1 MKKTIIL
8 NENAFKKIRG
18 LIIKEASAF
27 DQYYFGTSRK
37 FYKPILEKLAGMK
50 NLRVDRY
57 KDYGLQEAY
66 DKWAA
71 TNFDKSCYE
80 YTAWGNALTAYMKFL
95 SGGIEFVLNHK
106 VLRIGLGGKYYW
118 VFIDEDWADMIDDK
132 NDVND
137 KECIYPLIL
146 KIYQNKPMWN
156 DLFFNPLFSDMKNNF
171 MQIKQ
176 FIGEAIGKYPNVKLL
191 LPIEEYREINKYIN
205 SGEAKP
211 ELFFEPAKLYDD
223 EEEDKYNID

>member
-27 DQYYFGTSRK
+27 DQYYFGTSRAY
-37 FYKPILEKLAGMK
+37 YKPYLDKLAGMS

-57 KDYGLQEAY
+57 KNNELEEAY
-66 DKWAA
+66 NNWANA
-71 TNFDKSCYE
+71 NFDKSSYE
-80 YTAWGNALTAYMKFL
+80 YVAWGNALTAYMKFFA
-95 SGGIEFVLNHK
+95 GGIEFVLNHK
-106 VLRIGLGGKYYW
+106 VRRIGLGGKYYW
-118 VFIDEDWADMIDDK
+118 VFIDEDWIKTIDDT
-132 NDVND
+132 NDYKD

-156 DLFFNPLFSDMKNNF
+156 DLFFNPLFSDMKNDF

-176 FIGEAIGKYPNVKLL
+176 FIGAAIGKYPNVKLL

-211 ELFFEPAKLYDD
+211 ELFYEPPKYYDD
-223 EEEDKYNID
+223 EDEFGID